1 LSKKGGF
8 YLALTTLKPLYYR
21 TMVGRNLLGINWGH
35 NKVENM
41 EWEEGGGEGWGWKL
55 DETL

>member
-1 LSKKGGF
+1 M
-8 YLALTTLKPLYYR
+8 ALTTLKPLYYR